1 MRTALLPQFISQE
14 AARTGDPMQSIQEL
28 SNRDSYSPHELPLLL
43 RQTLLLA
50 GHRNWIVVAD
60 AAYPYHAHPAVAT
73 VLSTGTII
81 DALNYLLPDI
91 HSLPH
96 LQPHFYLD
104 RELSVLHE
112 SDTQGVTTLRHNL
125 HRHLE
130 DFQSLPHEELL
141 HKVNAAAHSYH
152 VLVVKTS
159 TLIPYSSVF
168 IELQCGYWNEQAE
181 AQLRSRLQAIHPS

>member
-1 MRTALLPQFISQE
+1 MKP
-14 AARTGDPMQSIQEL
+14 IQEQ
-28 SNRDSYSPHELPLLL
+28 SNLDSYSPHELPLLL

-50 GHRNWIVVAD
+50 GHRNWIVIAD

-73 VLSTGTII
+73 VLSTGTIVEV
-81 DALNYLLPDI
+81 LNYLLPAI
-91 HSLPH
+91 NSLPH

-104 RELSVLHE
+104 QELSVLNE
-112 SDTQGVTTLRHNL
+112 SDIGGVTALRPNL

-130 DFQSLPHEELL
+130 EFPRQSLPHEELL
-141 HKVNAAAHSYH
+141 QKVHAAAQSYH
-152 VLVVKTS
+152 VLVIKTS

-181 AQLRSRLQAIHPS
+181 AQLRSRLQVHPS